1 MENRIRTKPQ
11 FDLNEVKKIFLGL
24 NENYVTRNGERVIKI
39 VTRWRR
45 GELKRIEIDNKDM
58 GPTYLQQYEKK
69 INRVLL
75 LSGRYRQNFTGRLE
89 FEVTITG
96 KECKKIHYSISNY
109 II

>member
-1 MENRIRTKPQ
+1 MLTHEIYNKLSKEQNMENRIRTKPQ

-58 GPTYLQQYEKK
+58 
-69 INRVLL
+69 
-75 LSGRYRQNFTGRLE
+75 
-89 FEVTITG
+89 
-96 KECKKIHYSISNY
+96 
-109 II
+109 